1 MIRKI
6 SLTAKFVTSKPDLQI
21 IAVHILSNISQS
33 KENQT
38 IKFGQ
43 LTKHSKKKIFF
54 KNYAENEAGRL
65 APDLFYFLKKNN
77 MR

>member
-1 MIRKI
+1 M
-6 SLTAKFVTSKPDLQI
+6 TSKPDLQI

-43 LTKHSKKKIFF
+43 LTKHSKKKNFF

-65 APDLFYFLKKNN
+65 APDLFYFLKKHN